1 MRPPR
6 LSRRYAVGFIAAAIL
21 PMALI
26 GLVIGLSLSAYLDQ
40 ELRGSARSLIESVA
54 METGRYFQN
63 ARDHLLVYASLL
75 DGGTA
80 LGELAGVIGT
90 TQRAHAEIRRIFVL
104 APGGRVVLA
113 APADE
118 GLEGRDMS
126 GIRLAGLELGG
137 PEADGGF
144 SRAFLSPID
153 GSVTV
158 YAGAGLKNGGA
169 VVMEL
174 DLGSVSAFLGPLRIE
189 PRDEI
194 GLVDERGRFIAHSDP
209 ENVRLQRNETAFGPG
224 GYGERSLDDGRGRW
238 LVRAAP
244 IAGTPWRAIYYKETS
259 KRRDIISSVL
269 GIAGFVALSCVVGA
283 AALGLGNS
291 TALRRAVAAFS
302 AGVRSVADGDYEAA
316 IPPPYAELSE
326 LSESVAKM
334 ASSVAA
340 REAKLRE
347 AVAEREQ
354 VLKEIHHRV
363 KNNLQIIVSLLNL
376 ELGQHA
382 DGPSAAPL
390 EDSIRRVYAMS
401 LVHQLLYANERLD
414 RVDVA
419 DYAGR
424 LVSYL
429 GGALGGPLDA
439 AVLAAPEGMVIPP
452 DAAVP
457 FGLALSELVS
467 NAYKHGAS
475 ADGSHRLTVTI
486 AADGGELVLEVRDGG
501 HGFDEAPAGGGAE
514 RGLGLTLIRALAS
527 QLGGSVAWGRAPD
540 GAGTA
545 AILRFPKPA

>member
-6 LSRRYAVGFIAAAIL
+6 LANRYAFGFIAAAIL
-21 PMALI
+21 PMALV
-26 GLVIGLSLSAYLDQ
+26 GLVVGFSLSAYLDQ
-40 ELRGSARSLIESVA
+40 ELRGSTRSLIESIA
-54 METGRYFQN
+54 LETGRYFQN
-63 ARDHLLVYASLL
+63 ARDHLLVYAGLL

-80 LGELAGVIGT
+80 LRELAGVIGA
-90 TQRAHAEIRRIFVL
+90 TQRAHDEIRRIFVL
-104 APGGRVVLA
+104 APGGTVVLA
-113 APADE
+113 APDE
-118 GLEGRDMS
+118 EAMEGRDMS

-137 PEADGGF
+137 NGGEGGF

-158 YAGAGLKNGGA
+158 YAGIGLAGGGG

-189 PRDEI
+189 AADEI
-194 GLVDERGRFIAHSDP
+194 ALVDERGRFIAHSDQ

-224 GYGERSLDDGRGRW
+224 AYGERRLEDGRGRW

-259 KRRDIISSVL
+259 RQRDIISSVL
-269 GIAGFVALSCVVGA
+269 GVAGLVALSCVVGA

-291 TALRRAVAAFS
+291 TALRGAVAAFS
-302 AGVRSVADGDYEAA
+302 AGVRSVAEGEYVAV

-334 ASSVAA
+334 ASSVAG
-340 REAKLRE
+340 REASLRE

-354 VLKEIHHRV
+354 LLREIHHRV

-376 ELGQHA
+376 ELGQHP

-429 GGALGGPLDA
+429 SGALGGPLDA
-439 AVLAAPEGMVIPP
+439 VDLKAPEGTVIPP

-475 ADGSHRLTVTI
+475 ADGAHRLAVSI
-486 AADGGELVLEVRDGG
+486 SADGGELVLEVCDEGPG
-501 HGFDEAPAGGGAE
+501 LEEAPPEDGQG
-514 RGLGLTLIRALAS
+514 RGLGVTLVRALAS
-527 QLGGSVAWGRAPD
+527 QLGGSVAWLRRTDAP
-540 GAGTA
+540 GTA
-545 AILRFPKPA
+545 AVLRFPKPA